1 MSSLNRLLVFD
12 ENRKVRMAYSALGDL
27 LTKDTSKGESVM
39 DYYVKKV
46 IMPCGSIHN
55 HTLSQIQDESL
66 SRLQFKDSEG
76 RLDTLWERVTWHDAT
91 LWFMLLTLSKEYGY
105 VTSAKEREMLKAVY
119 DTCTKEDGE
128 RFRIMTALL
137 YAK

>member
-1 MSSLNRLLVFD
+1 MSTLNRLLVFD
-12 ENRKVRMAYSALGDL
+12 ENRKVRMAYSALADL
-27 LTKDTSKGESVM
+27 LTKDTDKGESVM

-46 IMPCGSIHN
+46 VMPCGSIHN
-55 HTLSQIQDESL
+55 STLGQIQDESL
-66 SRLQFKDSEG
+66 SRLQFQASEAWS
-76 RLDTLWERVTWHDAT
+76 DTLWERITWHDAT

-128 RFRIMTALL
+128 RFRIMIALL